1 MSSDGGRFDDIFNAV
16 KDQEPEAEPKTELET
31 LAQPKT
37 AKSVK
42 RSQEGVSKSAS
53 GKEAKAQTKA
63 REFWNDLEPQEK
75 EATVRLNV
83 DIPISLN
90 DKLAEKAR
98 KLRQPKTELVRKLI
112 EWAIND
118 SSE

>member
-1 MSSDGGRFDDIFNAV
+1 MSSNSGRFDDIFNAV
-16 KDQEPEAEPKTELET
+16 KDQESEPRVEPIVEPSAEPSI
-31 LAQPKT
+31 PKA
-37 AKSVK
+37 AKGEK
-42 RSQEGVSKSAS
+42 RSPIKESKPQA
-53 GKEAKAQTKA
+53 AKPQTKA
-63 REFWNDLEPQEK
+63 MDFWNDLEPEAK

-98 KLRQPKTELVRKLI
+98 RLRQPKTELVRKLI
-112 EWAIND
+112 EWAMND

>member
-1 MSSDGGRFDDIFNAV
+1 MSSESGRFDDIFNAV
-16 KDQEPEAEPKTELET
+16 KDQELEPMVEPIAESSPKPREPKAE
-31 LAQPKT
+31 KRG
-37 AKSVK
+37 K
-42 RSQEGVSKSAS
+42 RSPVKETKPQEDKP
-53 GKEAKAQTKA
+53 QTKA
-63 REFWNDLEPQEK
+63 MDFWNDLEPEAK

-112 EWAIND
+112 EWAMND